1 MELTG
6 EEKKL
11 QALYSELKATEEH
24 SAPHFARVWNRAASN
39 PRRARRLNPAF
50 AAVAA
55 CLVCAAGL
63 LFAWSK
69 FSQPAT
75 TPVAQVETPNI
86 GPVATVN
93 LIKTA
98 DAGSAPNVTTTT
110 QSKPKQRK
118 TNAAAR
124 RHAAQLAS
132 TRELTREAKAI
143 SDWQSPTSTLLSF
156 TDDEL
161 FTSLP
166 QLNEHATDLKAFL
179 PNSPN

>member
-1 MELTG
+1 MKSTG

-11 QALYSELKATEEH
+11 QALYSELKAADEQ
-24 SAPHFARVWNRAASN
+24 SAPPFARVWNRAASK
-39 PRRARRLNPAF
+39 PRPVRRLNPAWV
-50 AAVAA
+50 AVAA

-63 LFAWSK
+63 LFAWSRYPQ
-69 FSQPAT
+69 S
-75 TPVAQVETPNI
+75 TPPRQVANVETPNS
-86 GPVATVN
+86 GPAKVDPANT
-93 LIKTA
+93 TGEA
-98 DAGSAPNVTTTT
+98 SPPQVTMHPPRKPARR
-110 QSKPKQRK
+110 SKS
-118 TNAAAR
+118 NAAAR
-124 RHAAQLAS
+124 HATQLAS

-166 QLNEHATDLKAFL
+166 QLNENASDLKSFL